1 MINNNFDRI
10 QYANWLRTRLGSPKG
25 PQIMDHSYITSAKGL
40 DGSRKWLTFIT
51 LFMLTLLGRWVRKST
66 KMCWR
71 NIWMAPKGPQIITHG
86 MWRRAELFSCG
97 FLLHS
102 WAIFFSFLPH
112 LDTNF
117 RSRSPLGPFSNF
129 HVIALLTFEAKTIS
143 LLVWYA
149 QTSTSTSM
157 TFNYCISIRF
167 VFFSFYLSP
176 YLWTIGPNTL

>member
-1 MINNNFDRI
+1 MACGAEPNCFR
-10 QYANWLRTRLGSPKG
+10 AVSC
-25 PQIMDHSYITSAKGL
+25 
-40 DGSRKWLTFIT
+40 FT
-51 LFMLTLLGRWVRKST
+51 LEPS
-66 KMCWR
+66 
-71 NIWMAPKGPQIITHG
+71 
-86 MWRRAELFSCG
+86 
-97 FLLHS
+97 
-102 WAIFFSFLPH
+102 FFFFLPH

-176 YLWTIGPNTL
+176 RTSEQLDQIHYKIVFRSYISTFMIKFKFSKKAAKTWRCKPQNKLWHFVKFLWPS

>member
-1 MINNNFDRI
+1 M
-10 QYANWLRTRLGSPKG
+10 GSENG
-25 PQIMDHSYITSAKGL
+25 
-40 DGSRKWLTFIT
+40 
-51 LFMLTLLGRWVRKST
+51 
-66 KMCWR
+66 WR
-71 NIWMAPKGPQIITHG
+71 
-86 MWRRAELFSCG
+86 
-97 FLLHS
+97 LLHYS
-102 WAIFFSFLPH
+102 CWHYWVGGSKKVQKCANVIYGWSLRVPKSSPMACGAEPNCFRAVSCFTLEPSFFSFLPH

-176 YLWTIGPNTL
+176 YLWTIGPNRLKNRIQILYQHFYDKIQVF